1 MRVLQ
6 VGKYYQPEVG
16 GIERHVGIL
25 ARGLRARDVEVTVV
39 VHHRARQTFRENVD
53 GVPVTRVGTLGRV
66 LSTEVSP
73 ALVTELSCD
82 YDVLH
87 LHAPHPMGMLA
98 YQLSRKPRHH
108 LLVITHH
115 SDVVRQARLRSAL
128 APLFNSVM
136 SRAGLIICASRRY
149 LETSDELAP
158 HRARAR
164 VIPFG
169 LELSTLS
176 PRLRDSGAARSL
188 RARYEGPLTFALGR
202 LIYYK
207 GFQVLIDAFNHV
219 PGTLLIGGEGPLRR
233 SLQSQVKRLGLG
245 RRVRFLG
252 AIPEAELAAYYG
264 AADLFVLP
272 SVARSE
278 AFGIVQIEALAAGLP
293 VVNTAIDSGVPEV
306 SLDGVTG
313 FTVPPHDPHA
323 LAGAINRILGDPETA
338 SRLSAA
344 ARMRAMREYDADRMV
359 DSTLAAY
366 REALQMVPEPNAAP
380 AV

>member
-1 MRVLQ
+1 
-6 VGKYYQPEVG
+6 
-16 GIERHVGIL
+16 
-25 ARGLRARDVEVTVV
+25 
-39 VHHRARQTFRENVD
+39 
-53 GVPVTRVGTLGRV
+53 
-66 LSTEVSP
+66 
-73 ALVTELSCD
+73 
-82 YDVLH
+82 VLH

-136 SRAGLIICASRRY
+136 SRAGLIISASRRY

-158 HRARAR
+158 HRAKVR

-169 LELSTLS
+169 LELSTL
-176 PRLRDSGAARSL
+176 PLRPRDSGAARAL
-188 RARYEGPLTFALGR
+188 RTRYEGPLTFALGR

-207 GFQVLIDAFNHV
+207 GFQVLIDAFPHV

-233 SLQSQVKRLGLG
+233 SLQSQVQRLGLG
-245 RRVRFLG
+245 HRVQFVG
-252 AIPEAELAAYYG
+252 AIPESELAAYYG

-313 FTVPPHDPHA
+313 FTVPPDDPHA
-323 LAGAINRILGDPETA
+323 LAAAINRILGDPETA

-366 REALQMVPEPNAAP
+366 REALQMAPEPNAAP